1 MKNKMTKIQPVAEM
15 TEEEMAVK
23 LAEDQQVRDLTEELR
38 VVIKDAFVASVRK
51 IANGLKMKFPDGNSF
66 FINIW
71 KIKDGE

>member
-38 VVIKDAFVASVRK
+38 VVNKDAFVASVRK
-51 IANGLKMKFPDGNSF
+51 IANGLKMKFPDKNSF
-66 FINIW
+66 FINVW